1 MFPNIISH
9 GDINTKQITLE
20 NIHMVINQLHGVK
33 ERQQK
38 IEKDIASL
46 EALVQAIT
54 KLTSEPQNKKETD
67 VNMLDHISKGTQTSH
82 INSKQGSI
90 EQQEITNGR
99 NGNNS
104 IDPSFRSSDEEENV
118 TPVEIEK
125 KAILQISDVYN
136 PFEPS
141 DDNEIENR
149 KLTQN
154 RESLGDY
161 CLWEKHTR
169 SIGSSLALA
178 MGYVPVCFS
187 SLDKFACFI
196 DFVLYQGK
204 GLGRSLQGTAA
215 PVGIDVF
222 LLPPNKTPG
231 LGHSDREKY
240 KENPKNKLKLKNKA
254 ENASKNKSRKK
265 AENVFEF
272 LNRINTVTQPKK
284 IETIDKSLT
293 KVEREKL
300 DKERKL
306 KILVVLDK
314 LKEKERKLEQ
324 AVKRNE
330 TKDKVVAQKF
340 QSQLNSTRA
349 KIYQLS
355 NVEPV
360 VAKSPIKKIL

>member
-1 MFPNIISH
+1 M
-9 GDINTKQITLE
+9 
-20 NIHMVINQLHGVK
+20 
-33 ERQQK
+33 
-38 IEKDIASL
+38 
-46 EALVQAIT
+46 LVQT
-54 KLTSEPQNKKETD
+54 RDQKKEKKEEKNIFSDSSESEVDSDEEQPFLKLET
-67 VNMLDHISKGTQTSH
+67 NTEEKLRKIKEKSGNWT
-82 INSKQGSI
+82 I
-90 EQQEITNGR
+90 EEITFMKETCWILDEE
-99 NGNNS
+99 NS
-104 IDPSFRSSDEEENV
+104 LKSSESLLYSDEEENV

-254 ENASKNKSRKK
+254 ENASKNRSRKK